1 MTFTECQG
9 GYVIGK
15 TYVEV
20 QAKKRG
26 GGKLFKRPFP
36 LPVDS
41 TLEFLGGG
49 GDAPVRVLG
58 EEMLQLWRNSEYLKL
73 VNLSCVTLSKPI
85 LFNV

>member
-49 GDAPVRVLG
+49 GDAPVRVLV
-58 EEMLQLWRNSEYLKL
+58 KL